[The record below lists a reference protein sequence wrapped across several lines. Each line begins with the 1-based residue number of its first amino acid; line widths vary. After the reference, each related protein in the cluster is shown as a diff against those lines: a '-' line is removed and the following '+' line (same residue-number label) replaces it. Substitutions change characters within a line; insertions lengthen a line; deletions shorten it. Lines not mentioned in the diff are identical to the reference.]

1 MNLRDL
7 VGRMAIR
14 TDKVREVMPWEME
27 RAFRLDF
34 MVPVPIFD
42 REKYMDEPV
51 RILAVEGTQ
60 VVIEEDGKR
69 KLLERRYI
77 DERWTDYE
85 RLLHPEEEEK
95 EKAEK
100 LMKEFEVA
108 AEPIKHFLAEHYD
121 PMCTAVISMD
131 NIQIFRKATNE
142 AVKAVDNKI
151 AEKILEAEGTIQ
163 ATVDQFIANVCEE
176 KIGKIVIPEKK
187 STWSDEV
194 TYKPLSEYV
203 GERFELFLTEKRY
216 DRDGRIASYSSDRK
230 LSAAGLLT
238 SRYLEEE
245 LGKKVEKL
253 IANAKREVEESL
265 IKSLEQNLKENLAKD
280 TIERMNIPEVL
291 KKLSSIGAK
300 QVTGTSLPE

>member
-1 MNLRDL
+1 
-7 VGRMAIR
+7 MAKFNI
-14 TDKVREVMPWEME
+14 EVE
-27 RAFRLDF
+27 LDW
-34 MVPVPIFD
+34 
-42 REKYMDEPV
+42 MDEEAYSIDDELRE
-51 RILAVEGTQ
+51 RIVKGVENA
-60 VVIEEDGKR
+60 
-69 KLLERRYI
+69 LLE
-77 DERWTDYE
+77 
-85 RLLHPEEEEK
+85 
-95 EKAEK
+95 
-100 LMKEFEVA
+100 
-108 AEPIKHFLAEHYD
+108 
-121 PMCTAVISMD
+121 
-131 NIQIFRKATNE
+131 KATNE

-176 KIGKIVIPEKK
+176 KIGKIGKIVIPEKK

-238 SRYLEEE
+238 SQYLEEE